1 MIATELGTADQDALL
16 FALKAMLEGFSLSG
30 GAFILDAN
38 EDFTQY
44 EDYSGAF
51 DTISASVIIKGVEC
65 AVFWSTCSTC
75 SAYGIKV
82 GTSTKPANWLW
93 PIDVSYSRTYYSD
106 PLVLVEESL

>member
-1 MIATELGTADQDALL
+1 
-16 FALKAMLEGFSLSG
+16 MLEGFSLSG
-30 GAFILDAN
+30 GVFILDAN

-82 GTSTKPANWLW
+82 GTSTKPANGLW

-106 PLVLVEESL
+106 PFVLMEGCL